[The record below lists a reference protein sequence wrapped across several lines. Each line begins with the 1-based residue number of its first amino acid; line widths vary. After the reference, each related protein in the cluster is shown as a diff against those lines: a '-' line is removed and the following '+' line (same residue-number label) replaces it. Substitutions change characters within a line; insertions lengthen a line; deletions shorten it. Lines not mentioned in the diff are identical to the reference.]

1 MEKTMSTITPR
12 FEINGVI
19 STDKTVMQNLN
30 SLCTSAGCWMTYDI
44 ALGKWSV
51 IINGTGTSVAAF
63 TDSNIMGGINISGSG
78 INELYNAV
86 TIEFPH
92 KDLRDQ
98 TDYIDLEIASADRY
112 PNELDNR
119 LNISLDSINDPIQ
132 AQYIATAELKQSRV
146 DKIIEF
152 RTDYTRLGL
161 KAGDLIDITSEQYG
175 YTSKVFRILK
185 MEEADEEG
193 LVISITALEY
203 DAAVYDTTGLI
214 RKERNKKTGIVPKD
228 ANEAITASDAVNT
241 GNQFNQALNN
251 GAASL
256 ALGALTPFYGAFKN
270 SMGGSGFY
278 STVYTFTTGQINL
291 AETLDT
297 TSDQT
302 FFSAFGAG
310 DRYDTGYSTTIPYT
324 GTYKID
330 YFFNFG
336 IFSTYD
342 GSGNWIS
349 PNNVRKRVRPV
360 LIIGGS
366 DVSLGAAATTTAGK
380 GDDPFTDLAISASF
394 TATRGSSCVFKFD
407 AKNTMGP
414 NNATVVAM
422 GGFASAAG
430 IVFITG
436 TLTYIGA

>member
-1 MEKTMSTITPR
+1 MSTIQSGL
-12 FEINGVI
+12 FKINGVI
-19 STDKTVMQNLN
+19 STDKSVMQNLN

-63 TDSNIMGGINISGSG
+63 NDNNIMGGINISGTG

-132 AQYIATAELKQSRV
+132 AQYIATSELKQSRV

-152 RTDYTRLGL
+152 RTDFTSLGL

-175 YTSKVFRILK
+175 YISKVFRILK

-203 DAAVYDTTGLI
+203 DANVYDTTGLI

-228 ANEAITASDAVNT
+228 ANEAITSSDAVNT
-241 GNQFNQALNN
+241 TAQVATSLFDPSNSALISAFMASLTRNGGNPGLVPVVDIFQVNALVLT
-251 GAASL
+251 ADDTTRTASL
-256 ALGALTPFYGAFKN
+256 ART
-270 SMGGSGFY
+270 
-278 STVYTFTTGQINL
+278 I
-291 AETLDT
+291 TL
-297 TSDQT
+297 
-302 FFSAFGAG
+302 
-310 DRYDTGYSTTIPYT
+310 PYT
-324 GTYKID
+324 GNYRVNYNINWGSNINPSPPLGMRKTSAIKID
-330 YFFNFG
+330 
-336 IFSTYD
+336 ID
-342 GSGNWIS
+342 GSNIALGDWASTGDSQVQVYEDHNLTGLFFGYAGESMSYSFIYRTNLS
-349 PNNVRKRVRPV
+349 S
-360 LIIGGS
+360 GS
-366 DVSLGAAATTTAGK
+366 YTTPAGY
-380 GDDPFTDLAISASF
+380 PSF
-394 TATRGSSCVFKFD
+394 TVPGDTL
-407 AKNTMGP
+407 
-414 NNATVVAM
+414 VAVWIICEL
-422 GGFASAAG
+422 AY
-430 IVFITG
+430 TG
-436 TLTYIGA
+436 A